1 MTEVLCDLCTAPV
14 PDLAHVCT
22 RCARGLALDLAAVPG
37 LVAELDVALS
47 KQARMGSGVGGRS
60 AEVPLPFDATASA
73 VGGDLAAVLASWA
86 ALVVERRGV
95 PAPPPSSAACAR
107 WLAGHVEWLRH
118 HEAGGDAVTEIRG
131 AVRAVRRVID
141 RPEGRVYAG
150 PCSTCSAPLYARP
163 GAAEVACRAC
173 ATDDAELVYD
183 VQERRQWM
191 LGRINDLLMY
201 STAAGAALRAVG
213 VQVADSTIRYLAQQQ
228 RIQPHGHDERGRIV
242 YRLGDIIE
250 ELVKSTNAKKGT
262 AKTVRSKQGPGD
274 CGKQSRGVADLKRAG

>member
-163 GAAEVACRAC
+163 GVAEVACRAC
-173 ATDDAELVYD
+173 ATDDDELVYD
-183 VQERRQWM
+183 VAERRTWM
-191 LGRINDLLMY
+191 LSEVEHLTGSSVY
-201 STAAGAALRAVG
+201 VAAVCTGLG
-213 VQVADSTIRYLAQQQ
+213 VKLSAS
-228 RIQPHGHDERGRIV
+228 
-242 YRLGDIIE
+242 
-250 ELVKSTNAKKGT
+250 
-262 AKTVRSKQGPGD
+262 TVRTWVLRKKLQPCGYGAPLKEGGEPRPLYRVGD
-274 CGKQSRGVADLKRAG
+274 VVAVASGQVLKSA